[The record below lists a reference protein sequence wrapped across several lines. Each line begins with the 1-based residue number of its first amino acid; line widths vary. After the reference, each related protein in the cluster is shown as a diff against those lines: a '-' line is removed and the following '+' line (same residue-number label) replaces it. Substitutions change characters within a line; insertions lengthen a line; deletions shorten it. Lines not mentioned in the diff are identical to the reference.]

1 MFPSLMSLTV
11 AVPSPLLETS
21 STELSRG
28 PRTKITAETATMAT
42 TSTTVMARNRLRF
55 LVKSIGVSS
64 SFSKRKSIKQPKL
77 GGFFKKQKVSLP
89 HYTRNLSK
97 RQLGTGVSWHFHP
110 CGNLG
115 PLLQ

>member
-42 TSTTVMARNRLRF
+42 TTTVMARNRLRF

-77 GGFFKKQKVSLP
+77 GGFFKKQKSFFATL
-89 HYTRNLSK
+89 YTKSVEK
-97 RQLGTGVSWHFHP
+97 ATGNRCFLAFP
-110 CGNLG
+110 YCCGNLG